1 MVFFLVLFGTGICL
15 VCKEK
20 QVRGRNEEV
29 KEDKIGQ
36 NKGVLTISMD
46 PTICYPGR
54 LVFTSP

>member
-1 MVFFLVLFGTGICL
+1 MLFGTGICL